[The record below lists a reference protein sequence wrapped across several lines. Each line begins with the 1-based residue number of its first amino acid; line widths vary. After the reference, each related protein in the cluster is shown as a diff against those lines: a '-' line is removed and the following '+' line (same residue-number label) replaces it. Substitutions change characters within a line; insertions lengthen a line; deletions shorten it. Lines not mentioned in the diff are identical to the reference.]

1 MFISHSSIIHQ
12 DYLTD
17 LYSIRSSMH
26 QPIYRI
32 KMSAESCTCRIS
44 AWRLVHYK
52 HACKTHWHCF
62 WFHNCSSLSTCYVSY
77 TSYGKWWAL
86 FWLRLHVYHIGIFTV
101 ESSLFVG
108 DQCSWYPFPTNL
120 HPHKCTHKHLFNNSL
135 IYYNY
140 PNQTADKIT
149 SPQNQGNFGYP
160 WTVTPTNTKDST
172 VI

>member
-1 MFISHSSIIHQ
+1 MHHGVIRTTWLIFIQSGQVCISRYTESKCLQ
-12 DYLTD
+12 NLA
-17 LYSIRSSMH
+17 
-26 QPIYRI
+26 P
-32 KMSAESCTCRIS
+32 AES
-44 AWRLVHYK
+44 VHCK

-108 DQCSWYPFPTNL
+108 DQCLWYPFPTNL

-160 WTVTPTNTKDST
+160 
-172 VI
+172 